1 MLRLSF
7 SASKP
12 ALRTRNLYAHQQC
25 FRFLHQTVVLPAKV
39 KWPPKPIGNTV
50 RQVVTAAERR
60 RRKLASREEA
70 QAEETEEDIIPD
82 DLREALKKSPEMAT
96 EEDKQAGEED
106 GISRPKRRG
115 RTPKKRSAEEQYFQ
129 DQLSKSPDRQQLVL
143 QYLQKG
149 YGGARRRKAFGDV
162 RRVNIVGE
170 ELCDVIL
177 ERMKPS
183 LAKHEG
189 CDIIDVNPGAG
200 TWSRKLHEV
209 LKPRTHILMEPDTD
223 LYQPLLQPL
232 LDAKDSK
239 YVLFPKPGVIWAHL
253 ERVLSEKHL
262 PHQKALPP
270 DDPRLEQPNDTLLFV
285 ANLCY
290 HPKRAFKA
298 FGSLTTLVLHQLMSA
313 IRSHSLFHKYGTVR
327 MLIWVTDEERL
338 TPLPKHVAMRK
349 KASLESEVSCG
360 KIEEV
365 ASSGRPVGVFRR
377 DDRID
382 AEQTLKVLANMEKL
396 GISTPEGRETSMQ
409 KHLLEKR
416 DEEGDIPAWVDDGR
430 IGIQFHK
437 VIAELEAKFA
447 AGEFQKYS
455 DIPRSPLP
463 PRNED
468 LGPGK
473 KLRSRAP
480 FEMTPEWLE
489 LAKLRARKKTEENRG
504 DIIYQ
509 YALRND
515 EIMAMQR
522 EIYNLKGPEYET
534 RRKELFQLTREFKE
548 DVAKLPGHQTR
559 VMVTTHIDNEHLL
572 RHDPPGLLFD
582 RREVEPL
589 KVERSD
595 FFPHHELALLDFQP
609 QAIWPILRKDYPAN
623 YDVFEYIVAT
633 LFLFPGQS
641 VEMGLKSLWPGAYEW
656 LVPVCPALTNP
667 YKGGDMD
674 LTRFSVRC
682 LSSEML
688 KEIMEGWD
696 KWPWRPSRI
705 ELLGQLNSYESVD
718 KDDVMKN
725 GDMAYG
731 L

>member
-1 MLRLSF
+1 MAPETIL
-7 SASKP
+7 
-12 ALRTRNLYAHQQC
+12 
-25 FRFLHQTVVLPAKV
+25 
-39 KWPPKPIGNTV
+39 
-50 RQVVTAAERR
+50 RQVITTAERKR
-60 RRKLASREEA
+60 KKLASKEGAQGEENEENTIPEDLEAVLNKKPRMATKEDRQAREED
-70 QAEETEEDIIPD
+70 DIP
-82 DLREALKKSPEMAT
+82 P
-96 EEDKQAGEED
+96 
-106 GISRPKRRG
+106 PKRKG
-115 RTPKKRSAEEQYFQ
+115 RNPKTRSAEEQYFQ
-129 DQLSKSPDRQQLVL
+129 EQLLKSPERQQLVL
-143 QYLQKG
+143 QHLQKG
-149 YGGARRRKAFGDV
+149 YGGSKRRKAFGDV

-170 ELCDVIL
+170 DLCDAIL

-232 LDAKDSK
+232 LDAEDSK

-262 PHQKALPP
+262 PHQKPLPQG
-270 DDPRLEQPNDTLLFV
+270 DPRLEQPNDTLLFV

-313 IRSHSLFHKYGTVR
+313 VRSHSLFHKYGTVR

-349 KASLESEVSCG
+349 KASLESEISCG

-365 ASSGRPVGVFRR
+365 ASSGRPIGVFRR
-377 DDRID
+377 DDRLD
-382 AEQTLKVLANMEKL
+382 AEQTLKVLANMERL
-396 GISTPEGRETSMQ
+396 GISTPKGRETPMQ
-409 KHLLEKR
+409 KHLLEEKDKKR
-416 DEEGDIPAWVDDGR
+416 DTSDWVDDDR
-430 IGIQFHK
+430 VGIQYHK
-437 VIAELEAKFA
+437 VIVDLEAKFA

-455 DIPRSPLP
+455 DVPRNPLP
-463 PRNED
+463 SKKEESG
-468 LGPGK
+468 LGGRK
-473 KLRSRAP
+473 ARSRAP
-480 FEMTPEWLE
+480 FELSPEWL
-489 LAKLRARKKTEENRG
+489 LLNRLRSRKKTEVNRG
-504 DIIYQ
+504 DVMLQ
-509 YALRND
+509 YAARND
-515 EIMAMQR
+515 EIMDMQR

-534 RRKELFQLTREFKE
+534 RRQELFQLTREFKD
-548 DVAKLPGHQTR
+548 DVDKLPGHQTR
-559 VMVTTHIDNEHLL
+559 VMIGTHIDNEHLL
-572 RHDPPGLLFD
+572 RHNPPGLLFD

-609 QAIWPILRKDYPAN
+609 QAIWPVLRKDYPAN

-641 VEMGLKSLWPGAYEW
+641 VEMGLKALWPGAYEW
-656 LVPVCPALTNP
+656 LVPVCPTLTNP

-674 LTRFSVRC
+674 LSRFSVRC

-718 KDDVMKN
+718 KDDVMKD
-725 GDMAYG
+725 GDMAHG